1 MFSYS
6 KESLAIYPS
15 FLIMTNLSRNQKG
28 GIYCEGLKSME
39 SIEIYLPLS
48 FFERKEEIGFE

>member
-48 FFERKEEIGFE
+48 FFERKEEIRFE